1 MASFRGQN
9 GAIAFEHRGA
19 RANPRVLLVHGLGSQ
34 LVEWPDSLLEAL
46 VAAGLCAV
54 TFDNRDAGLSFGV
67 DEPAPSPE
75 ALLAGRE
82 DAHLAPPYTLADMAQ
97 DAVDLLDH
105 LGQAGAHVVG
115 LGMGGMIG
123 QRMAI
128 HHPARVYSLACLMSS
143 PGDPSLPR
151 GDQEAERKLLATLA
165 DEPADAAAH
174 RGADRWRASAGPR
187 FDSEAVGLARFARR
201 AARRAWRP
209 QGAARQF
216 AAMCADG
223 DRSAAL
229 AGVAVPTLVL
239 HGKADPLLP
248 VEAGRATAAAIPTAT
263 LRELDD
269 LGHDL
274 PEPLVGDI
282 AAAIADHVRAVR
294 VSR

>member
-46 VAAGLCAV
+46 VAAGLCVV

-67 DEPAPSPE
+67 DERAPSPE
-75 ALLAGRE
+75 ALLTGR
-82 DAHLAPPYTLADMAQ
+82 AAANVAPPYTLADMAQ
-97 DAVDLLDH
+97 DAMDLLDH

-128 HHPARVYSLACLMSS
+128 HHPARVYSLTCLMSS

-151 GDQEAERKLLATLA
+151 GDEEAERQLLATLA
-165 DEPADAAAH
+165 EGAGEAAQ
-174 RGADRWRASAGPR
+174 RGADRWRASAGPC
-187 FDSEAVGLARFARR
+187 FDSETVGIARFASR
-201 AARRAWRP
+201 AARRAHRP
-209 QGAARQF
+209 QGAARQL
-216 AAMCADG
+216 AAILADG
-223 DRSAAL
+223 DRTAAL
-229 AGVAVPTLVL
+229 AGVQAPTLVI

-248 VEAGRATAAAIPTAT
+248 VEAGRAIAAVVPRAT

-282 AAAIADHVRAVR
+282 ADAIADHVRAVQ